1 MSKGRPEITV
11 IIPVYNRRSL
21 LKLCI
26 NSLLKQKTSFKFEIL
41 IIDDCSTD
49 GTRQLAAE
57 FAKKNPKIKTIL
69 LKKKYGSAM
78 ARNKGIMA
86 SNSKVLA
93 FIDSDCV
100 AEKNWLQRL
109 TKDLVSGKESV
120 SRGYSKGFKGNVW
133 QNITQEAYLDYQK
146 SICRDDFAVSLDT
159 RNCAVKK
166 EIFDRLGGFR
176 TKLAGDLDMSW
187 RIYDEGDVILFVK
200 NAIIYHKHRAS
211 LLEDVLVNARSA
223 SYVAIIMF
231 KNRKI
236 DGNYFRR
243 VLFGAAT
250 PLVLISSFFLPIK
263 WGIAIWIGILLIYG
277 AFSLRG
283 SHKIFWNRVLYKL
296 LQAIGQGYGFTVGL
310 VLIPFEWKLKRYKV

>member
-49 GTRQLAAE
+49 GTRQLAVE

-69 LKKKYGSAM
+69 LKKKYGSAI

-86 SNSKVLA
+86 SNSEVLA
-93 FIDSDCV
+93 FIDSDCI

-109 TKDLVSGKESV
+109 TKNLVRGKENV
-120 SRGYSKGFKGNVW
+120 SMGYSEGFKGNVW
-133 QNITQEAYLDYQK
+133 QNITQETYLDYQK
-146 SICRDDFAVSLDT
+146 SICKDGFAVSLNT

-166 EIFDRLGGFR
+166 EIFDRLGSFR
-176 TKLAGDLDMSW
+176 TKLAGDLDMGW
-187 RIYDEGDVILFVK
+187 RIYDGGDVIAFVE
-200 NAIIYHKHRAS
+200 NAVIYHKHMAS
-211 LLEDVLVNARSA
+211 LLESVLANARSA

-236 DGNYFRR
+236 DVYYFRR

-263 WGIAIWIGILLIYG
+263 WGIAVWIGILLIYA

-296 LQAIGQGYGFTVGL
+296 LQAIGQGYGFMVGL
-310 VLIPFEWKLKRYKV
+310 MLIPFEWKLRRYKA